1 MELFEKNKKLA
12 FYALKKFDQ
21 KEGMLERDDLEQ
33 IALIGLWKA
42 CLKFDESKGNKFA
55 TYAVPTIQGE
65 VMKEIR
71 DRNSYFK
78 VSRHAKIASKK
89 IMRDYLEFGIPT
101 PTVEEVMD
109 KYGFSK
115 LIART
120 TLELMDLK
128 VESMSRPVSTKFGEV
143 KLEDTIPDINANFYE
158 LIIENDELTKALE
171 TLDEREKTVV
181 RYVANEFTQ
190 SEIGR
195 MLGISQVHVSR
206 IYKKAL
212 EKIRNYYEVNANENE
227 LQLA

>member
-1 MELFEKNKKLA
+1 
-12 FYALKKFDQ
+12 
-21 KEGMLERDDLEQ
+21 
-33 IALIGLWKA
+33 
-42 CLKFDESKGNKFA
+42 
-55 TYAVPTIQGE
+55 
-65 VMKEIR
+65 
-71 DRNSYFK
+71 
-78 VSRHAKIASKK
+78 
-89 IMRDYLEFGIPT
+89 
-101 PTVEEVMD
+101 MD